1 MHNIELKRI
10 NAVLR
15 NQLNKD
21 ISMINKNPLL
31 FISAEE
37 TNKFQLKKPIANYCK
52 TTSQNRTKDLTSF

>member
-10 NAVLR
+10 NAVFR

-21 ISMINKNPLL
+21 ISMINKDPLL

-37 TNKFQLKKPIANYCK
+37 TIKLQLKKPMANYCK
-52 TTSQNRTKDLTSF
+52 TA